1 MADLLP
7 GRRDPWTE
15 PPMGLLAELTHR
27 CPLQCPYCSNPLE
40 LERVGGELDRSEWCR
55 VLDEAAELGV
65 LQVHLS
71 GGEPTVRTDLEAIVA
86 HARELGLYTN
96 LITAGVLLDER
107 RIASL
112 RAAGLEHVQLSLQ
125 AAEPEVADRV
135 GAYRNGHAKKLVV
148 ARAIRAAG
156 LPLTVN
162 AVVHRQNLDQLQA
175 MVDLALELGAH
186 RLEVAHVQYYGW
198 ALRNRAA
205 LMPTREQLDAATE
218 IVDRSRRELRGRLA
232 IDYVIPDYWA
242 KRPKPCMGGWGSTIL
257 NVTPSGKVMPCHA
270 AASIPGLEFTSVR
283 ERPLRWI
290 WQREPRLPALSRH
303 RLAAGPLPLL
313 CPQGGRLRRLPLPGD
328 GADRRRHGDRPRLRA
343 VAAARGDVHRRPRRV
358 GGRAAALRL
367 SPPAPRRSGRDA
379 CAPGAGDRGVLS
391 LSRWRRCRPAAGP
404 GCCSSRS

>member
-1 MADLLP
+1 MADFLP

-40 LERVGGELDRSEWCR
+40 LERVAGELDQGEWCR
-55 VLDEAAELGV
+55 VLDEAAGLGV

-86 HARELGLYTN
+86 HARGLGLYTN
-96 LITAGVLLDER
+96 LITAGVLLDEK

-112 RAAGLEHVQLSLQ
+112 RDAGLEHVQLSLQ
-125 AAEPEVADRV
+125 GAEPMVADKV
-135 GAYRNGHAKKLVV
+135 GAYRGGHAKKLVV
-148 ARAIRAAG
+148 AHAVRAAG
-156 LPLTVN
+156 LPLTIN
-162 AVVHRQNLDQLQA
+162 AVVHRQNLDQLEA
-175 MVDLALELGAH
+175 MVGLAVELGAH

-218 IVDRSRRELRGRLA
+218 IVERSRRELRGRLA

-257 NVTPSGKVMPCHA
+257 NVTPQGKVMPCHA

-290 WQREPRLPALSRH
+290 WQESPAFQRFRGTDWLPEPCRSCELNEVDFGGCRCQAMALTGDATATDPACALSPLHEAMFSVARAES
-303 RLAAGPLPLL
+303 AAEPP
-313 CPQGGRLRRLPLPGD
+313 PF
-328 GADRRRHGDRPRLRA
+328 
-343 VAAARGDVHRRPRRV
+343 VYRRPRREAPAEV
-358 GGRAAALRL
+358 SARL
-367 SPPAPRRSGRDA
+367 EPSVPVA
-379 CAPGAGDRGVLS
+379 
-391 LSRWRRCRPAAGP
+391 
-404 GCCSSRS
+404 

>member
-1 MADLLP
+1 MADFLP

-40 LERVGGELDRSEWCR
+40 LERVSGELDQAEWCR
-55 VLDEAAELGV
+55 VLDEAAGLGV

-71 GGEPTVRTDLEAIVA
+71 GGEPTVRQDLEAIVA
-86 HARELGLYTN
+86 HARGLGLYTN

-107 RIASL
+107 RIATL
-112 RAAGLEHVQLSLQ
+112 RDAGLEHVQLSLQ
-125 AAEPEVADRV
+125 GAEPKVADRV
-135 GAYRNGHAKKLVV
+135 GAYRDGHAKKLVV

-162 AVVHRQNLDQLQA
+162 AVVHRQNLDQLEA
-175 MVDLALELGAH
+175 MVALALELGAH

-218 IVDRSRRELRGRLA
+218 IVDRSRRTLRGRLA

-270 AASIPGLEFTSVR
+270 AASIPGLQFTSVR
-283 ERPLRWI
+283 ERPLCWI
-290 WQREPRLPALSRH
+290 WQESPAFQRFRGTDWLPDPCRSCALKEVDFGGCRCQAMALTGDATATDPACELSPLH
-303 RLAAGPLPLL
+303 EAMFTVAHAESAAEAPPF
-313 CPQGGRLRRLPLPGD
+313 
-328 GADRRRHGDRPRLRA
+328 
-343 VAAARGDVHRRPRRV
+343 VYRRPRRDNPTETP
-358 GGRAAALRL
+358 ARL
-367 SPPAPRRSGRDA
+367 VPA
-379 CAPGAGDRGVLS
+379 GAS
-391 LSRWRRCRPAAGP
+391 
-404 GCCSSRS
+404 

>member
-1 MADLLP
+1 MADFLP

-40 LERVGGELDRSEWCR
+40 LERVSGELDQAEWCR
-55 VLDEAAELGV
+55 VLDEAAGLGV

-71 GGEPTVRTDLEAIVA
+71 GGEPTVRQDLEAIVTY
-86 HARELGLYTN
+86 ARGLGLYSN

-107 RIASL
+107 RIAAL
-112 RAAGLEHVQLSLQ
+112 RDAGLEHVQLSLQ
-125 AAEPEVADRV
+125 AAEPKVADRV
-135 GAYRNGHAKKLVV
+135 GAYRDGHAKKLAV

-162 AVVHRQNLDQLQA
+162 AVVHRQNLGQLQA
-175 MVDLALELGAH
+175 MVDLAVELSAH

-205 LMPTREQLDAATE
+205 LMPTREQLDAATA

-290 WQREPRLPALSRH
+290 WQESPAFQRFRGTEWLPDPCRSCALKEVDFGGCRCQAMALTGDPTATDPACELSPLHEAMFTVARAESAAEP
-303 RLAAGPLPLL
+303 PLF
-313 CPQGGRLRRLPLPGD
+313 
-328 GADRRRHGDRPRLRA
+328 
-343 VAAARGDVHRRPRRV
+343 VYRRPRRDNP
-358 GGRAAALRL
+358 AEAPTRL
-367 SPPAPRRSGRDA
+367 AVPAE
-379 CAPGAGDRGVLS
+379 AP
-391 LSRWRRCRPAAGP
+391 
-404 GCCSSRS
+404 